1 MSEFVKEHYGTK
13 LEKKDLSVKG
23 WNWGIAKFVGT
34 LSPKASIRKTVPK
47 ILFLGTV

>member
-23 WNWGIAKFVGT
+23 WNWGIAKFVGM
-34 LSPKASIRKTVPK
+34 LALEAIVEK
-47 ILFLGTV
+47 INA